1 MTDTVTSTVLHRENR
16 RYVLHLTNVSDG
28 TGESG
33 VIKVD
38 KSGMTILGQN
48 PAVAVGHMAIERI
61 HGFIYGFTYV
71 QLLWDHTTDD
81 VATTLGPG
89 NFDLDFSSYKGIH
102 DPQSAGGTGDL
113 LLTTVGAV
121 ASDLY
126 DITLDVR
133 FYL

>member
-1 MTDTVTSTVLHRENR
+1 MVDTVTSQVVTRNNN

-38 KSGMTILGQN
+38 RSSMEIFGESS
-48 PAVAVGHMAIERI
+48 AVTPGHMAIERI

-81 VATTLGPG
+81 VAATLGPG
-89 NFDLDFSSYKGIH
+89 NFDLDFRDYGGRP

-121 ASDLY
+121 ASDIY
-126 DITLDVR
+126 DITIDMR
-133 FYL
+133 FYK